1 MKKYIIFGISFFIF
15 VTLLVMSLSV
25 QKPEIETLNVEN
37 IAMQEEYVVLSVGDT
52 AVLLA
57 SVYPFNANNQTVLWS
72 SSNNGV
78 ASVENGIVTAHNTGN
93 VQITATSAEGGY
105 RDYCYVDVIW

>member
-15 VTLLVMSLSV
+15 ATLLVMSLSV

-72 SSNNGV
+72 SSDNGV
-78 ASVENGIVTAHNTGN
+78 ASVENGIVTAHKTGN
-93 VQITATSAEGGY
+93 VQITATTAEGGY